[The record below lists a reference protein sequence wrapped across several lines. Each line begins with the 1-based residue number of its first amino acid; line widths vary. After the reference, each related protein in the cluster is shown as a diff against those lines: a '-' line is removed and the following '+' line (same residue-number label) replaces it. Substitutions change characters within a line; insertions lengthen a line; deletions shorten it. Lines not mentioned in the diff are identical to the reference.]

1 LEPIRQDVSRQPFP
15 KVTQM
20 KHTCGRTWLSFACFL
35 LFLAVSLAILLAWLS
50 CARKPVAPAACT
62 RDQLHQLALALMVYV
77 TEGRRAPM
85 PAWMSLRVAESS
97 RDKPNG
103 TNMHFCLLIREE
115 VWEARP
121 EWVRHDNR
129 ESLFVDPWGRPLV
142 LVGHPDYENRLLYD
156 FGEGPVALSAARQF
170 GGSHVFPHSL
180 QVWSVGPNGVNE
192 SGGGDDIALWHTW
205 PGYDAEFLRR
215 SR

>member
-1 LEPIRQDVSRQPFP
+1 MEPIRQDVSRQPFP

-85 PAWMSLRVAESS
+85 PEWLSRRVTSPMVPTCIFASLFARRYGKPGLNGCGTTTGSRSSSTHGGGHWCWSVIRTTRTGCYMISGKARLRSVLRDSLVGRMSS
-97 RDKPNG
+97 RIPCKCG
-103 TNMHFCLLIREE
+103 Q
-115 VWEARP
+115 W
-121 EWVRHDNR
+121 
-129 ESLFVDPWGRPLV
+129 
-142 LVGHPDYENRLLYD
+142 
-156 FGEGPVALSAARQF
+156 ALMA
-170 GGSHVFPHSL
+170 
-180 QVWSVGPNGVNE
+180 
-192 SGGGDDIALWHTW
+192 
-205 PGYDAEFLRR
+205 
-215 SR
+215 